1 VAHASNNRPPLGI
14 LCHAAGR
21 RHAGKGCA
29 AMREWEALTA
39 LATESQTLS
48 AVLLELDADE
58 FECPTNCP
66 PWDLKELVVHTA
78 ASIGLRGDFRTTE
91 PGTPL
96 LSAADYYR
104 RPERATR
111 EYRGRNV
118 DHTRDL
124 AARLPAGMTAAGMFE
139 QVWRETV
146 GKLHDQDPDR
156 CVQVPAV
163 GAMRLGDWTVTRV
176 ISVAAHGVDVA
187 LTLRRVPWTTPSALT
202 VMRGVFLSLLGAEL
216 PQRLAWDDQLFL
228 EAATG
233 RRALTDQDRMVLGP
247 LQGRFPLLS

>member
-1 VAHASNNRPPLGI
+1 MS
-14 LCHAAGR
+14 
-21 RHAGKGCA
+21 
-29 AMREWEALTA
+29 EWEALTA
-39 LATESQTLS
+39 LAEESRTLS
-48 AVLLELDADE
+48 AVLLDLDAE
-58 FECPTNCP
+58 QFQRPTNCP
-66 PWDLKELVVHTA
+66 PWNLKELVVHTA
-78 ASIGLRGDFRTTE
+78 ASIALPGDYRSAE
-91 PGTPL
+91 PGAPL
-96 LSAADYYR
+96 RSAADYYR
-104 RPERATR
+104 RPERATPQ
-111 EYRGRNV
+111 YRDRNV
-118 DHTRDL
+118 VHAQDL

>member
-1 VAHASNNRPPLGI
+1 
-14 LCHAAGR
+14 
-21 RHAGKGCA
+21 
-29 AMREWEALTA
+29 MREWEALTA

-48 AVLLELDADE
+48 AVLLELDGHE
-58 FECPTNCP
+58 FERPTNCP
-66 PWDLKELVVHTA
+66 PWDLKELVVHTT
-78 ASIGLRGDFRTTE
+78 ASIGLRGDFRTPE
-91 PGTPL
+91 PGAPL

-104 RPERATR
+104 RPERATP

-118 DHTRDL
+118 DRAQDL
-124 AARLPAGMTAAGMFE
+124 AARLPTGMTAAGMFE

-146 GKLHDQDPDR
+146 GKLRDQDPDR
-156 CVQVPAV
+156 RVQVPAV
-163 GAMRLGDWTVTRV
+163 GAMRLGDWTLTRV

-187 LTLRRVPWTTPSALT
+187 LTLRRVPWTTSSALT
-202 VMRGVFLSLLGAEL
+202 VMRGVFLSLLGAGL

-247 LQGRFPLLS
+247 VQERFPLLS